1 MDIDLE
7 LQKYYVSRETIN
19 NFSAFIN
26 ILEEWNSKI
35 NLVSKNSLA
44 EVWSRHVLDSLQLI
58 NYIPSTAVNIVDIG
72 SGGGF
77 PAIILAIALKEKN
90 PAAKITMVESIT
102 KKTLYLNDVCTRLQL
117 DNVQV
122 INDRVENLHLHN
134 VDIITARAVA
144 ALDVLCGYAH
154 KIGGKNTELLLLKGK
169 SFAEEQREAMQN
181 WNFECQT
188 FANHYSEDGDVV
200 KINNLRKRK

>member
-7 LQKYYVSRETIN
+7 LQKYYVSRETIGV
-19 NFSAFIN
+19 FSAFIN

-122 INDRVENLHLHN
+122 INDRVENLPLKN
-134 VDIITARAVA
+134 VNIITARAVA
-144 ALDVLCGYAH
+144 SLNILCGYAA
-154 KIGGKNTELLLLKGK
+154 KIGNKNTELLLLKGR
-169 SFAEEQREAMQN
+169 SFAVEQKEAAQN
-181 WNFECQT
+181 WRYDCQT
-188 FANHYSEDGDVV
+188 FTNQYCPDGVIA
-200 KINNLRKRK
+200 KITNLRKNK